1 MSIGHR
7 TLRICASRCPLICA
21 SGALGQFP
29 LITKER
35 VEVSIV
41 PGDRGASPRALD
53 TARGCVNTLA
63 SAKAVDPPKALLLKW
78 RTLWLATNKVRVACT
93 VRLAERVATG
103 H

>member
-35 VEVSIV
+35 VEVGVV
-41 PGDRGASPRALD
+41 PSDRRASPRALD
-53 TARGCVNTLA
+53 TARGGVNTLA
-63 SAKAVDPPKALLLKW
+63 GTKAVDPPQTLLLNW
-78 RTLWLATNKVRVACT
+78 RSLWLATD
-93 VRLAERVATG
+93 
-103 H
+103 